1 MNPGKL
7 IALMVVVGLVA
18 AFFVFDL
25 GSYLTLENIKSEQAR
40 LDALVEANP
49 VQFVAG
55 FFVFYVAVTA
65 LSIPG
70 AALMTLVAG
79 ALFGLGWGLL
89 IVSFASAIGA
99 TLAMVLARW
108 LFHEQVER
116 RLRRQLEAINQGI
129 EREGAF

>member
-49 VQFVAG
+49 VQFVE
-55 FFVFYVAVTA
+55 
-65 LSIPG
+65 
-70 AALMTLVAG
+70 
-79 ALFGLGWGLL
+79 
-89 IVSFASAIGA
+89 VSLCS
-99 TLAMVLARW
+99 MSR
-108 LFHEQVER
+108 
-116 RLRRQLEAINQGI
+116 
-129 EREGAF
+129 